1 MFSIDNFPPKNLS
14 ATNCFRQQ
22 KYFERVFWGTGRTFF
37 FWLNEISTTK
47 NMADTFSVA
56 HISAV
61 ALSGTTS
68 HPDLNSIEDPRGGS
82 PPPPHIWQPQ
92 PDAARIWK
100 LSDSRQTCCDSVTRH
115 DLGKFSTFFDVSA
128 RPAWERSL
136 EGVPEETSSR
146 QRAEKPAK
154 VSKNRP
160 QTLQNRVLGLPK
172 SSLEPPRRYF

>member
-1 MFSIDNFPPKNLS
+1 MFSIDNFPQKKLS

-115 DLGKFSTFFDVSA
+115 DLGKFSAFFDVSA

-136 EGVPEETSSR
+136 EGVPEERLRGNVPKNQRKSR
-146 QRAEKPAK
+146 KIAPRP
-154 VSKNRP
+154 SKIEPRG
-160 QTLQNRVLGLPK
+160 LQNRAW
-172 SSLEPPRRYF
+172 SPPRRHF

>member
-68 HPDLNSIEDPRGGS
+68 HPDLNSIETPRGG
-82 PPPPHIWQPQ
+82 PPPPTHPWRSGKSVIDVLSWQ
-92 PDAARIWK
+92 
-100 LSDSRQTCCDSVTRH
+100 V
-115 DLGKFSTFFDVSA
+115 FDVYGCFC
-128 RPAWERSL
+128 RK
-136 EGVPEETSSR
+136 SR
-146 QRAEKPAK
+146 
-154 VSKNRP
+154 KNRP
-160 QTLQNRVLGLPK
+160 KTLQNRGPGPPK
-172 SSLEPPRRYF
+172 SSLEPSKTPFLQDI

>member
-22 KYFERVFWGTGRTFF
+22 KYFERVFWETGRTFF

-68 HPDLNSIEDPRGGS
+68 HPDLNSIEDPWGGS

-100 LSDSRQTCCDSVTRH
+100 LSDSRQTCWD
-115 DLGKFSTFFDVSA
+115 SA
-128 RPAWERSL
+128 RLWQILNVFFCFSSTRMGKITGGSTGGNVFGAIEPGAFQDAIFERPA
-136 EGVPEETSSR
+136 T
-146 QRAEKPAK
+146 
-154 VSKNRP
+154 
-160 QTLQNRVLGLPK
+160 
-172 SSLEPPRRYF
+172 

>member
-1 MFSIDNFPPKNLS
+1 MGNRANI
-14 ATNCFRQQ
+14 
-22 KYFERVFWGTGRTFF
+22 FF
-37 FWLNEISTTK
+37 LLNKISTTK

-115 DLGKFSTFFDVSA
+115 DLGKFSAFFDVSA

-136 EGVPEETSSR
+136 EGVLEER
-146 QRAEKPAK
+146 LRGNVPKKPAK
-154 VSKNRP
+154 VLKNRP
-160 QTLQNRVLGLPK
+160 QTLQNRAPGPPK
-172 SSLEPPRRYF
+172 SNLEPSKTSF